1 MQQQPRSTPNDVG
14 TVQRTFEEKKRSAAL
29 SIRGRNLMR
38 SASVPRERATIEISE
53 LFRRYF
59 VNTIFDSTF
68 VVLGIL
74 AATSAEA
81 EPSVDFALGTVFA
94 ACLAIGISTGVSVYE
109 AELTEDHIRLRRI
122 ERAMLKSLE
131 DTIIPR
137 SLRMSRYATSLV
149 NFLAPLFVAFV
160 TSLPLLM
167 FQARL
172 LTEFSVAAGAS
183 SGLGLGIIFV
193 SGYYLG
199 KLSGKKPW
207 KKAVRMTIVALLT
220 FGVLLALEH
229 FL

>member
-1 MQQQPRSTPNDVG
+1 
-14 TVQRTFEEKKRSAAL
+14 
-29 SIRGRNLMR
+29 MR
-38 SASVPRERATIEISE
+38 PASVPREPAMIDISD

-81 EPSVDFALGTVFA
+81 EPSVDFALGALFA

-109 AELTEDHIRLRRI
+109 AEHIEDQIRLRRI
-122 ERAMLKSLE
+122 ERAMLASLE
-131 DTIIPR
+131 DTGIPR

-149 NFLAPLFVAFV
+149 NFLAPLFVALV

-167 FQARL
+167 FQVGL

-183 SGLGLGIIFV
+183 SGLGMLIIFV

-199 KLSGKKPW
+199 KLSGKRPW
-207 KKAVRMTIVALLT
+207 KKAARMTVVALLT
-220 FGVLLALEH
+220 FGLLLAVEH

>member
-1 MQQQPRSTPNDVG
+1 MQSD
-14 TVQRTFEEKKRSAAL
+14 
-29 SIRGRNLMR
+29 
-38 SASVPRERATIEISE
+38 SVPRDRATIDISD

-74 AATSAEA
+74 AATSAEP
-81 EPSVDFALGTVFA
+81 EPSVDFALGTLFA

-109 AELTEDHIRLRRI
+109 AEHTEDQIRVRRI

-131 DTIIPR
+131 DTGIPR

-149 NFLAPLFVAFV
+149 NFVAPLFVALV

-183 SGLGLGIIFV
+183 SGLGILIIFA

-199 KLSGKKPW
+199 KLSGRRPW
-207 KKAVRMTIVALLT
+207 KKAARMTLVALLT
-220 FGVLLALEH
+220 FGVLLAIEH
-229 FL
+229 LL

>member
-1 MQQQPRSTPNDVG
+1 M
-14 TVQRTFEEKKRSAAL
+14 
-29 SIRGRNLMR
+29 
-38 SASVPRERATIEISE
+38 

-81 EPSVDFALGTVFA
+81 EPSVDFALGALFA
-94 ACLAIGISTGVSVYE
+94 ACLAIGVSTGVSVYE
-109 AELTEDHIRLRRI
+109 AEHVEDEIRLRRI
-122 ERAMLKSLE
+122 ERAMLKSLA
-131 DTIIPR
+131 DTGIPR
-137 SLRMSRYATSLV
+137 SFRMSRYATSLV
-149 NFLAPLFVAFV
+149 NFLAPLVVALV

-172 LTEFSVAAGAS
+172 LPDFSVAAGAS
-183 SGLGLGIIFV
+183 GGLGILIISV

-199 KLSGKKPW
+199 KLSGKRPW
-207 KKAVRMTIVALLT
+207 RKAGRMTIVAFLT
-220 FGVLLALEH
+220 FSGLLAIEH